1 MTAVRRRHI
10 KIIGIFGVNLQLFIL
25 EISLAL
31 PFAVVTGDLLL
42 RGSEEI
48 DFLDVVGL
56 LRINVCLVVLRLLLD
71 VFVGWAL

>member
-10 KIIGIFGVNLQLFIL
+10 KIIGIFRVNLQLFIL
-25 EISLAL
+25 EIGLAL
-31 PFAVVTGDLLL
+31 PLAVITGDLLL

-56 LRINVCLVVLRLLLD
+56 LRINVCLMVLRLLLD
-71 VFVGWAL
+71 VFVSWAL